1 MDKRPKVSIVVPVYN
16 VEYYLPRCVDNL
28 LQQTY
33 TNIEVVLVD
42 DGSSDNSAS
51 ICDGYAQKDSRVK
64 VIHKENGGVSA
75 ARNSGIDNISGE
87 WVAFIDSDDWLET
100 DAIEGLVELTDGKQV
115 DMVIA
120 GYNIV
125 NDSESRCPCTDTRKT
140 EILSRDEALTEMF
153 RPKDYPYLG
162 YVAGKLYRAD
172 IIKSKSIRFDNE
184 LSYNEDR
191 LFCVTYLCAV
201 TNKVAYTTRPAYNYY
216 QRKGSLMNS
225 LSNCYN
231 PKYLSDFNAYL
242 KMLNEVK
249 QIKTNIPI
257 KRWVKTGL
265 CLSYKT
271 IINMMISGKCYDKNA
286 HHFMLGKLISSG
298 GHLQYI
304 RMTMVMLAKEI
315 LFIVYPKVLC
325 K

>member
-1 MDKRPKVSIVVPVYN
+1 MESKPKVSIVVPIYN
-16 VEYYLPRCVDNL
+16 VEHYLPRCIDSL

-51 ICDGYAQKDSRVK
+51 ICDEYALQDIRIN
-64 VIHKENGGVSA
+64 VIHTENGGLSA
-75 ARNSGIDNISGE
+75 ARNLGIDKISGE

-100 DAIEGLVELTDGKQV
+100 DAIESLMKLTDGKRV
-115 DMVIA
+115 EMVIA

-125 NDSESRCPCTDTRKT
+125 DDSESRCPCTDTQKKK
-140 EILSRDEALTEMF
+140 ILSRDEALTEMF

-172 IIKSKSIRFDNE
+172 IIRGKNIRFDDE

-191 LFCVTYLCAV
+191 LFCVAYLCAV
-201 TNKVAYTTRPAYNYY
+201 KSDVAYTTRPAYNYY

-242 KMLNEVK
+242 KMLDEVK
-249 QIKTNIPI
+249 RIKANIPI

-271 IINMMISGKCYDKNA
+271 IINMMINGKCYDKNA

-298 GHLQYI
+298 GFFYI
-304 RMTMVMLAKEI
+304 
-315 LFIVYPKVLC
+315 
-325 K
+325 